1 MTTRRAKKGETA
13 SIIKAAKELLQQNR
27 RTVAGYT
34 FTIPSPYEYRH
45 QWLWDSCFHAIVLR
59 HFDIAAAEGE
69 MRSLVA
75 SQHSDGMI
83 PHESKYSLFGHLLP
97 FTSRVTQPP
106 FVARAV
112 LDVYR
117 KGRNKDF
124 LKQMFPKLESYH
136 QWLRQHREED
146 NVLKVVESDESGED
160 NSVLWD
166 DIYKIPIH
174 QISYLRWFATYVP
187 LFPQWAII
195 KSAKATCIYADAI
208 DSMAQI
214 SRAIGKPKQA
224 KLYENRKK
232 AIAAGMNKVFRMEDG
247 LFYSVTMKN
256 RHITYKTNS
265 IFAPLFAGIFTRKEA
280 KSLVEEHLLN
290 KSEFWTPYAIPTVSA
305 NEKKFSAR
313 GYWRGPMWV
322 NVNWML
328 HRGLLR
334 YGLKSVAAELLE
346 KTIAAVRKSGFREY
360 YNPITGEG
368 RGAKQ
373 FGWSTLV
380 ADMILQK

>member
-1 MTTRRAKKGETA
+1 MDEKRVIEDAKR
-13 SIIKAAKELLQQNR
+13 LLIQNR
-27 RTVAGYT
+27 KTIGGHT

-59 HFDIAAAEGE
+59 HFDVDAAEGE
-69 MRSLVA
+69 LRSLVA

-83 PHESKYSLFGHLLP
+83 PHESKYSLFGKLLP

-106 FVARAV
+106 FIARAV

-117 KGRNKDF
+117 KGGNKDF
-124 LKQMFPKLESYH
+124 LREMFLKLESYH
-136 QWLRQHREED
+136 KWLRERREED

-166 DIYKIPIH
+166 DIYKFPIH
-174 QISYLRWFATYVP
+174 RVSYLRWFATYVP
-187 LFPQWAII
+187 LFPQWAVI
-195 KSAKATCIYADAI
+195 KSAKATAIYADAI

-214 SRAIGKPKQA
+214 SRIIGKPKLA
-224 KLYENRKK
+224 RFYENRKK
-232 AIAAGMNKVFRMEDG
+232 AIAAGMNKVFRREDG

-265 IFAPLFAGIFTRKEA
+265 IFAPLFAGIFTRKET
-280 KSLVEEHLLN
+280 KQLVEKHLLN
-290 KSEFWTPYAIPTVSA
+290 KDEFWTPYAIPTVA
-305 NEKKFSAR
+305 VNERKFSAR

-328 HRGLLR
+328 HRGLTR
-334 YGLKSVAAELLE
+334 YGFKDVAEQLLRKTVAAV
-346 KTIAAVRKSGFREY
+346 KKSGFREY
-360 YNPITGEG
+360 YNPLTGEG
-368 RGAKQ
+368 LGARQ

-380 ADMILQK
+380 VAMIKQQ